1 MERIRN
7 IVAQVNSFHADLSD
21 VEPPLQKAEE
31 AMRLEDLK
39 GAESLIERAEVTS
52 KAKVEGLLKDR
63 YPRLFLET
71 TNAGLQANRWNRFEM
86 NITNKGNWPAE
97 HVTPIVSGPV
107 EVVGLRTVEKI
118 EPNQKVSLEFGLKP
132 KEAGTMDFDFE
143 VHYTRPLDDGKH
155 QTTDTAVVRVEPETG
170 YLIDDGLLFHSTGA
184 LVCHETRTYVPPE
197 EASRAAALEAK
208 VKEFVNRA
216 FPNGGKSIQTAS
228 FGGTTVLPARGPPAF
243 LAVTLRGK
251 DPAIL
256 PLYVMQV
263 LKDIHD
269 AYGPRLEEWS
279 GDPAEL
285 PGIRDAVR
293 KILFATDVEGVSLGP
308 LEDSPVSKIPMLM
321 ERGLLAG
328 EGQADFL
335 TWARMTIEREGY
347 GQGIYV
353 QIGAKELDLVAP
365 NDMWSGMKSDVQVHM
380 DSVSAAYKLWARKIE
395 ILLRSQ
401 DAWKIKAGLD
411 RGEYAVGIEGQRV
424 RIDPSMVSFVE
435 SIPEY
440 VVEEPFEG
448 GVVYLDTRMSK
459 ELIAEGYA
467 KEIANLV
474 REARKDMRLADDR
487 IVEIELVAGKP
498 FRAMLQPWK
507 DMILRDS
514 NALDLQFVTEPDAHA
529 YVIEAELGGQTC

>member
-1 MERIRN
+1 M
-7 IVAQVNSFHADLSD
+7 
-21 VEPPLQKAEE
+21 
-31 AMRLEDLK
+31 
-39 GAESLIERAEVTS
+39 
-52 KAKVEGLLKDR
+52 
-63 YPRLFLET
+63 
-71 TNAGLQANRWNRFEM
+71 
-86 NITNKGNWPAE
+86 
-97 HVTPIVSGPV
+97 
-107 EVVGLRTVEKI
+107 
-118 EPNQKVSLEFGLKP
+118 
-132 KEAGTMDFDFE
+132 
-143 VHYTRPLDDGKH
+143 
-155 QTTDTAVVRVEPETG
+155 
-170 YLIDDGLLFHSTGA
+170 
-184 LVCHETRTYVPPE
+184 PPE
-197 EASRAAALEAK
+197 ETSRAANLEAK
-208 VKEFVNRA
+208 VKDFVNRA
-216 FPNGGKSIQTAS
+216 FPNGGKSIQTIA
-228 FGGTTVLPARGPPAF
+228 FGGTTVLAARGPQAF

-251 DPAIL
+251 EPAIL

-269 AYGPRLEEWS
+269 AYGPRLEEWT

-328 EGQADFL
+328 EGQTDFL
-335 TWARMTIEREGY
+335 TWARTSIEREGY
-347 GQGIYV
+347 GQGMVVLRQVSDATVGPTEEISRQIRQTIIASKEAGTLQISDEQVNAYV
-353 QIGAKELDLVAP
+353 EFLRLTLEAAFQAKHRAGIERYWPVSRIAIKTAEQIGYDAVSAFRKVIVGQIGAKELDLVAP
-365 NDMWSGMKSDVQVHM
+365 DDMWRGMKIDVQVHM

-401 DAWKIKAGLD
+401 DAWKIKAGID
-411 RGEYAVGIEGQRV
+411 RGEYSVGIEGQKV

-514 NALDLQFVTEPDAHA
+514 NALDLQFVAEPDANA
-529 YVIEAELGGQTC
+529 YVIEAGLGEETFLLGVRAAEM

>member
-1 MERIRN
+1 E
-7 IVAQVNSFHADLSD
+7 AL
-21 VEPPLQKAEE
+21 LQKAED

-39 GAESLIERAEVTS
+39 GAESLIDRAEVTA

-107 EVVGLRTVEKI
+107 EVLGLRTIEKI

-155 QTTDTAVVRVEPETG
+155 QTTDTAVVRVESETG

-184 LVCHETRTYVPPE
+184 LVCHESRTFLPPE
-197 EASRAAALEAK
+197 EASRAANLEAK

-216 FPNGGKSIQTAS
+216 FPNGGKSIQTAT
-228 FGGTTVLPARGPPAF
+228 FGGTTVLAA
-243 LAVTLRGK
+243 
-251 DPAIL
+251 
-256 PLYVMQV
+256 
-263 LKDIHD
+263 
-269 AYGPRLEEWS
+269 
-279 GDPAEL
+279 GD
-285 PGIRDAVR
+285 
-293 KILFATDVEGVSLGP
+293 
-308 LEDSPVSKIPMLM
+308 
-321 ERGLLAG
+321 
-328 EGQADFL
+328 GQSDFL
-335 TWARMTIEREGY
+335 TWARKSIEREGF
-347 GQGIYV
+347 GQAVAVLRQVSDAAVGPTEEISRQIRQTIIASKEAGTLQISDEQVNAYVDFLRLTLEAAFQAKHRGGIERYWPV
-353 QIGAKELDLVAP
+353 ARIAIKTVDQLGYDAVSAFRKVIVGQSGAKELDLVSP
-365 NDMWSGMKSDVQVHM
+365 NDMWRGMKIDVQVHM

-411 RGEYAVGIEGQRV
+411 RGEYSVGIEGQKV
-424 RIDPSMVSFVE
+424 RIDPSMVSFIE

-459 ELIAEGYA
+459 ELIAEG
-467 KEIANLV
+467 
-474 REARKDMRLADDR
+474 
-487 IVEIELVAGKP
+487 
-498 FRAMLQPWK
+498 
-507 DMILRDS
+507 
-514 NALDLQFVTEPDAHA
+514 
-529 YVIEAELGGQTC
+529 